1 MNNSYIITIV
11 KDVYQFIVDT
21 GKLVLAKGIYH
32 LPLLESSATAT
43 FDLLQALKGVQG
55 GKQE

>member
-1 MNNSYIITIV
+1 MNNSYIIIIV

-21 GKLVLAKGIYH
+21 AKLVLAKGICH
-32 LPLLESSATAT
+32 LPLLESSATAP
-43 FDLLQALKGVQG
+43 FDLLQALKGVQH